1 MLRRKEV
8 VVGRAL
14 PPSTEGPLP
23 LRGTGNLGP
32 SLRGVE
38 RQPFLSRAEAGR
50 EVGSTPLQA
59 RLKAGE
65 GGTGVQKPKE
75 RGSLASVA
83 GVVPAGGGEP
93 ANASLF
99 RAAAAAG
106 DAQRLALPLPKLE
119 GSLPSNNP
127 DGEGLCLPSSG
138 FRTLAHPTPHC
149 VHSPAAGGREE
160 ADARSSGRGCGSR
173 LRSLG
178 PGAPA
183 PRLPLLRP
191 LLRLRGRR
199 SLRKLLR
206 VWSWLRRPAPH
217 PARSCSRIGA
227 T

>member
-59 RLKAGE
+59 RLKAGD
-65 GGTGVQKPKE
+65 GGKGVQKPKE

-106 DAQRLALPLPKLE
+106 DPPLHGK
-119 GSLPSNNP
+119 
-127 DGEGLCLPSSG
+127 
-138 FRTLAHPTPHC
+138 
-149 VHSPAAGGREE
+149 
-160 ADARSSGRGCGSR
+160 
-173 LRSLG
+173 
-178 PGAPA
+178 
-183 PRLPLLRP
+183 
-191 LLRLRGRR
+191 
-199 SLRKLLR
+199 
-206 VWSWLRRPAPH
+206 
-217 PARSCSRIGA
+217 
-227 T
+227 